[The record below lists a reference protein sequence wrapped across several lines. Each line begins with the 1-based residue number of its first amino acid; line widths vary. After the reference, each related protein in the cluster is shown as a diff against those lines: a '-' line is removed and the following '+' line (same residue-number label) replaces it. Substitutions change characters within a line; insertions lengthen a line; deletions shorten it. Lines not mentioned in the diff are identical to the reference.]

1 MDIQSRKI
9 EFIQEFLQLQSEAAI
24 AKLEKLLRKESAA
37 EDSRFNPMS
46 IEEYE
51 TRVKISIEDSKNGR
65 MISAED
71 LLTEVRQWG

>member
-46 IEEYE
+46 IDEYE
-51 TRVKISIEDSKNGR
+51 ARLRISQEDSKNGKLT
-65 MISAED
+65 SSED
-71 LLTEVRQWG
+71 LLKEMKSWG